1 VDPRLQAGE
10 ARAVAV
16 EGHHLAVEQEVV
28 GTLPR
33 ERLLD
38 LGERRGDITS
48 RP

>member
-16 EGHHLAVEQEVV
+16 GGHRLAVEQEVV

-38 LGERRGDITS
+38 LA
-48 RP
+48 